1 MGEKMTQET
10 FLPGEYILDELKER
24 GWSQTDLSDI
34 LGYSPT
40 VISETISGK
49 RTISIKFAQALAEA
63 FGTSAQLWLNLQNAY
78 DLTLVSSSKDII
90 SRRAKLYAKAPIREM
105 IRRRW
110 IEKINNIEILEK
122 QVCKFLE
129 IENIDDEVKFAYAAR
144 KSDDYN
150 TKPNPIQTAWL
161 MRAKMLAPAAPLMEL
176 YNERNFKKLIEE
188 LAPLRLEPEAISQVP
203 KILRKYGIRFLLI
216 EYLPQAKIDGAC
228 FWLDSQSPVIALSMR
243 FDRIDY
249 FWFTLMHDL
258 FHIKNRPDKENPLLE
273 TLVIGEDAQPSDE
286 KPQEEKR
293 ADEFAAGILV
303 NQKELHNFMLRHQRL
318 YSEKS
323 IIAFAKVNR
332 VHPGIVVGQLHY
344 RRAFHWKYFR
354 TMLTKVREYIT
365 DTALTDGW
373 GKIIVK

>member
-1 MGEKMTQET
+1 MTQET

-40 VISETISGK
+40 VISEIISGK

-122 QVCKFLE
+122 QVYKFLE
-129 IENIDDEVKFAYAAR
+129 IDNIDDEVKFAYEAR

-161 MRAKMLAPAAPLMEL
+161 MRAKMLAPSAPIKGKYSDNNFEYIMAEL
-176 YNERNFKKLIEE
+176 I
-188 LAPLRLEPEAISQVP
+188 PLRLEPEAIRQIPGIFS
-203 KILRKYGIRFLLI
+203 KYGIRLVVI

-249 FWFTLMHDL
+249 FWFTLVHDL
-258 FHIKNRPDKENPLLE
+258 FHIKNRQDKKSPLME
-273 TLVIGEDAQPSDE
+273 TLVIGEDAQPFDE

-293 ADEFAAGILV
+293 ADKFAAEILV

-323 IIAFAKVNR
+323 IIAFARMNR

-354 TMLTKVREYIT
+354 SMLTKVREYIT

-373 GKIIVK
+373 GKIIIK

>member
-1 MGEKMTQET
+1 MTQEA

-24 GWSQTDLSDI
+24 GWSQIDLSDI

-40 VISETISGK
+40 IISETISGK
-49 RTISIKFAQALAEA
+49 RIISIKFAQGLAEA
-63 FGTSAQLWLNLQNAY
+63 FGTSAQLWLNLQNVY
-78 DLTLVSSSKDII
+78 DLTLAFASKDII
-90 SRRAKLYAKAPIREM
+90 SRRAMLYAKAPIREM

-129 IENIDDEVKFAYAAR
+129 IEDINDEVKFAYAAR

-150 TKPNPIQTAWL
+150 KPNSILQTAWL
-161 MRAKMLAPAAPLMEL
+161 MRAKMLAPAAPVMGP
-176 YNERNFKKLIEE
+176 YNESNFEKLIKE
-188 LAPLRLEPEAISQVP
+188 LEPLRLEPEAIRQIPGIFS
-203 KILRKYGIRFLLI
+203 KYGVRLVVI

-249 FWFTLMHDL
+249 FWFTLVHDL
-258 FHIKNRPDKENPLLE
+258 FHIKNSHDKKSPLLE
-273 TLVIGEDAQPSDE
+273 TLVIGEDAQPFNE
-286 KPQEEKR
+286 KPPEEKE
-293 ADEFAAGILV
+293 ADKFAAKFLINEEKLQGFI
-303 NQKELHNFMLRHQRL
+303 LRHQRL

-323 IIAFAKVNR
+323 IIAFAKTNR
-332 VHPGIVVGQLHY
+332 IHPGIVVGQLHY
-344 RRAFHWKYFR
+344 KHAFHWKYFR
-354 TMLTKVREYIT
+354 NMLTKVREYIT

-373 GKIIVK
+373 GKIISS